1 MVYQEC
7 CEADE
12 DGPVSAEWISRWC
25 TCSGGK
31 LHKRLKKDANRAAQ
45 ETAQEAYRV
54 AENNIES
61 IIETL
66 EKICDWKQSLPRHGR
81 YDVSIRMDRPG
92 LANARTLLMWISAQG
107 ERPPTNIVAHHGL
120 LKRSQDGLDDEVNVP
135 MDEGG
140 RAVIKEALRDILV
153 FEGDDVTTSV
163 ERKRQIKN
171 VKWNSTWPIWF
182 GNMDAAVLRQD
193 LHITT

>member
-66 EKICDWKQSLPRHGR
+66 EKICDWKQSRVSPVMVDVMYPSAWTDLAWRTQEHCWCEFQRRARDHQQILLPMGYWKDHKTDWMMKEMSR
-81 YDVSIRMDRPG
+81 
-92 LANARTLLMWISAQG
+92 WIKSVV
-107 ERPPTNIVAHHGL
+107 RF
-120 LKRSQDGLDDEVNVP
+120 
-135 MDEGG
+135 
-140 RAVIKEALRDILV
+140 LRDILV

>member
-66 EKICDWKQSLPRHGR
+66 EKICDWKQSRVSPVMVWSMWYIHPHGQTW
-81 YDVSIRMDRPG
+81 P
-92 LANARTLLMWISAQG
+92 G
-107 ERPPTNIVAHHGL
+107 ERKNTADVNFSAGRETTNKYCCPSWAIEKTTRRIGRWR
-120 LKRSQDGLDDEVNVP
+120 KCPNGWRRSC
-135 MDEGG
+135 
-140 RAVIKEALRDILV
+140 
-153 FEGDDVTTSV
+153 
-163 ERKRQIKN
+163 
-171 VKWNSTWPIWF
+171 
-182 GNMDAAVLRQD
+182 GN
-193 LHITT
+193 

>member
-107 ERPPTNIVAHHGL
+107 ERPPTNIVAHGL
-120 LKRSQDGLDDEVNVP
+120 LKRPQDGLDDEGNVP
-135 MDEGG
+135 MDKVG
-140 RAVIKEALRDILV
+140 RAVSSGYPCFRRRRCYYFSRTKKTDQ
-153 FEGDDVTTSV
+153 
-163 ERKRQIKN
+163 KRE
-171 VKWNSTWPIWF
+171 VKFYLANLIWRH
-182 GNMDAAVLRQD
+182 GCIRS
-193 LHITT
+193 